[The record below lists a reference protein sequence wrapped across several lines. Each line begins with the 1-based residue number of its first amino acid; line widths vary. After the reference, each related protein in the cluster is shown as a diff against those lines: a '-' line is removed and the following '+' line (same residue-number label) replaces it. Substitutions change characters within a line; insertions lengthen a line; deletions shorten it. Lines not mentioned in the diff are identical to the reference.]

1 MKAAVTETV
10 QSVKED
16 IEIASAHLP
25 TRFGRFRMCG
35 FRYRGIE
42 AAALVAGEAALAD
55 APLVRIHSQC
65 LTGESFG
72 SLRCDCGL
80 QLEAAMR
87 LIQEEGCG
95 VVIYLLQEGRGIG
108 LFNKVR
114 AYDLQDEGLD
124 TVDANLQLGFAPDL
138 REYHLASLI
147 LRHLGIDRVR
157 LMSGNLEKL
166 QKLAD
171 DGTTVISRVSLKI
184 EKHRLMSGYLDTKR
198 ERMGY
203 LL

>member
-1 MKAAVTETV
+1 
-10 QSVKED
+10 
-16 IEIASAHLP
+16 
-25 TRFGRFRMCG
+25 
-35 FRYRGIE
+35 
-42 AAALVAGEAALAD
+42 
-55 APLVRIHSQC
+55 
-65 LTGESFG
+65 
-72 SLRCDCGL
+72 
-80 QLEAAMR
+80 MR

>member
-25 TRFGRFRMCG
+25 TRFGQFRLYG

-108 LFNKVR
+108 LFNKIR